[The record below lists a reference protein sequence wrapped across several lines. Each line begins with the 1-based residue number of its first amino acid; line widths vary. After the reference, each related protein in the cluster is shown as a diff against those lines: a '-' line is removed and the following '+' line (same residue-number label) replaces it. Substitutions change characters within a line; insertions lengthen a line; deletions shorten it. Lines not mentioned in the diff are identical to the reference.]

1 MSWRDSFWNRLN
13 HSFSFPDVKTSFSSL
28 KSVLSSERSRSVCS
42 DRDKQNVK
50 RKEVSSKA
58 MNNQTREREKNMV
71 AIPKQQKPKT
81 SKEKKTN
88 KKSLVVFLK
97 YNISMKAVYS
107 KGYLQWL
114 GEQPNKGLLLMESSA
129 FSAWVRKLCNQWYVL
144 FKFRRLWIVVDS
156 DIFMRYFHWLL
167 KPAGSHII

>member
-1 MSWRDSFWNRLN
+1 
-13 HSFSFPDVKTSFSSL
+13 
-28 KSVLSSERSRSVCS
+28 
-42 DRDKQNVK
+42 
-50 RKEVSSKA
+50 

-107 KGYLQWL
+107 KGYLQ
-114 GEQPNKGLLLMESSA
+114 
-129 FSAWVRKLCNQWYVL
+129 
-144 FKFRRLWIVVDS
+144 
-156 DIFMRYFHWLL
+156 
-167 KPAGSHII
+167 